1 MQIYTLPTK
10 ENNQNSLQ
18 QFNQIVVV
26 MDVIIRKN
34 TYIKIVLKHLL

>member
-34 TYIKIVLKHLL
+34 TYIKIVPKHLL